1 MQFFKIFPRSLI
13 NAIRNTIYAIRDKWT
28 TVLFIG
34 AIVFLLLA
42 KVTLEKKME
51 LAEIPATGKIVYWL
65 AESHPE
71 EAVLAGAA
79 VSLGFKEVISDLFFL
94 QSIQY
99 FGTLTES
106 KESRF
111 KKTYPILRAMGT
123 VSPHFIAGYSFGAL
137 VMEETGYINEA
148 IAFLD
153 EGIKNNPYAFEL
165 WLYRDFIIR
174 LFKTQEYKRAIEGL
188 KQAIRL
194 EGHPPILERIL
205 AFAYEKDGQLKRSI
219 LQWRGVFIK
228 TSSSEIREIARRNI
242 ERILKLLIDKEGKEK
257 ALCWFQKAI
266 EIEKISIQ

>member
-1 MQFFKIFPRSLI
+1 MPGKLI
-13 NAIRNTIYAIRDKWT
+13 R
-28 TVLFIG
+28 VVFIG
-34 AIVFLLLA
+34 AIVLLFLA
-42 KVTLEKKME
+42 KVNLEKKMG
-51 LAEIPATGKIVYWL
+51 LVRIPDTGKIVYWL

-79 VSLGFKEVISDLFFL
+79 VSLGFKEVVSDLFFL

-99 FGTLTES
+99 FGTLRES

-111 KKTYPILRAMGT
+111 KKTYPLLRAMGAI
-123 VSPHFIAGYSFGAL
+123 SPHFIAIYSFGAL
-137 VMEETGYINEA
+137 VMEETGYVNEA

-174 LFKTQEYKRAIEGL
+174 LFKTQEYKKAIEGL
-188 KQAIRL
+188 KRAIRL

-219 LQWRGVFIK
+219 LQWKDVFIK
-228 TSSSEIREIARRNI
+228 TGSAEIREIARRNM
-242 ERILKLLIDKEGKEK
+242 ERVLKMLIDKEGKEK
-257 ALCWFQKAI
+257 ALGWFRKAI
-266 EIEKISIQ
+266 E